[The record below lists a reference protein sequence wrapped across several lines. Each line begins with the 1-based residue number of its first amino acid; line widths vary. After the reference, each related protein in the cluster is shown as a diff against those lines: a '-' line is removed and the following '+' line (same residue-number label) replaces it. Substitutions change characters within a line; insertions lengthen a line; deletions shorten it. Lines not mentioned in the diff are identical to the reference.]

1 MARPAGWLCAS
12 MALALL
18 ASGCSD
24 PEAVRVTA
32 PARPAGF
39 EPERFPDIALPRA
52 GYMFSPNEDQL
63 AIAIANGSIRR
74 FEVALV
80 QRENLPA
87 QEPGELLGQV
97 GRDLTA
103 RGWTKADEQGLR
115 WRKEGEELALE
126 TGRTDGRT
134 SIRYRLRPLASAGR

>member
-1 MARPAGWLCAS
+1 MARAVEWLCAS
-12 MALALL
+12 AIFALL
-18 ASGCSD
+18 LTGCSD

-52 GYMFSPNEDQL
+52 GYMYSLGEDQL
-63 AIAIANGSIRR
+63 AVAIANGSIRR

-80 QRENLPA
+80 QRENQPPQDPA
-87 QEPGELLGQV
+87 ELLSQIGH
-97 GRDLTA
+97 DLAA
-103 RGWTKADEQGLR
+103 RGWVKADDHGLR
-115 WRKEGEELALE
+115 WRKGSEELALE

-134 SIRYRLRPLASAGR
+134 SIRYRLRPQVSAGH

>member
-1 MARPAGWLCAS
+1 MVRTAGWLCAS
-12 MALALL
+12 AALALL
-18 ASGCSD
+18 VGCGD

-52 GYMFSPNEDQL
+52 GYMFSLSEDQL

-80 QRENLPA
+80 QRDNLPPQDPA
-87 QEPGELLGQV
+87 DLLGQV
-97 GRDLTA
+97 GHDLAA
-103 RGWTKADEQGLR
+103 RGWVKSDDRGLR
-115 WRKEGEELALE
+115 WRKGSEELALE

-134 SIRYRLRPLASAGR
+134 SIRYRLRPQVSAGR